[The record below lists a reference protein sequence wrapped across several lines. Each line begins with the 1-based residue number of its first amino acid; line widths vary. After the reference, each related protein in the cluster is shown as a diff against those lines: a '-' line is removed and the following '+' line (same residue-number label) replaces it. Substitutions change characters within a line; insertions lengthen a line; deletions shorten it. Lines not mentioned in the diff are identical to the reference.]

1 MAYAGSVVATL
12 NGPGEEATMPINAWD
27 TASIPGGAWRSIANV
42 GDTDAELVV
51 ITSGDGRK
59 TPEWAPEVLEA
70 VKAKG
75 MSVDKSGFIAPAHL
89 LPVYAMGK
97 Q

>member
-1 MAYAGSVVATL
+1 M
-12 NGPGEEATMPINAWD
+12 
-27 TASIPGGAWRSIANV
+27 
-42 GDTDAELVV
+42 V

-59 TPEWAPEVLEA
+59 MPEWAPEVLDA
-70 VKAKG
+70 VRAKG

-97 Q
+97 N